1 MQLVASTVWG
11 LLPAGLTPTPSC
23 FFRPTGQAWS
33 GTKAAARQAEA
44 WTPLLAQSR
53 PQPGI
58 SPCPSESNPWPFKV
72 PPSRGVPGGRALA
85 PTPPLGNVREGPDAL
100 GRVPDVPHLDVGGGH
115 GEHEPGVA
123 AVLNGDHVV
132 GVTLQSRNLLA
143 RHQVPHLTAAVC
155 VGAEG
160 QGSWWGPGRPILT
173 SPGVT
178 TAGGC
183 GPGCPEEG
191 IPRGGG
197 GARPHLLP
205 GCACWTNSDLVTRA
219 SQANAPQPPQFCQH
233 GQGARLQ

>member
-1 MQLVASTVWG
+1 MWG

-23 FFRPTGQAWS
+23 SFRPTGQAWS
-33 GTKAAARQAEA
+33 GTKAAARQAEG

-58 SPCPSESNPWPFKV
+58 SPCSSESNPWPFKG

-178 TAGGC
+178 TAGGG

-197 GARPHLLP
+197 ARPHLLP
-205 GCACWTNSDLVTRA
+205 GFACWTNSDLVTRA

-233 GQGARLQ
+233 SQGARLQ